1 VQLTNNHHWNHFLAL
16 DADTIA
22 ISRFIEFAKPNY
34 RTYSLE
40 LSRLLMGAAAEVD
53 VVAKIACAHADPRA
67 PRNSIAEYYKVLSKH
82 QPRITI
88 YPVRI
93 ERFGLKFTPWK
104 SWKANVS
111 PKWWTAHNKVKHRRD
126 SEFPQANLKNA
137 LNAVAGLFVMLL
149 HAFPNEARSGELNPK
164 PQLFSIPHSH
174 VTGFGPIE
182 LGTPISYSV

>member
-22 ISRFIEFAKPNY
+22 ISRFVEFAKPNY
-34 RTYSLE
+34 RTYSIE

-53 VVAKIACAHADPRA
+53 VVAKIACKHADPSA
-67 PRNSIAEYYKVLSKH
+67 PRDCITEYHSVLSIH
-82 QPRITI
+82 RPRLRT

-104 SWKANVS
+104 SWTANVS

-126 SEFPQANLKNA
+126 SEFAQANLKNA

-149 HAFPNEARSGELNPK
+149 HAFPDEARNGNLNPT
-164 PQLFSIPHSH
+164 PLLFSIPHSH
-174 VTGFGPIE
+174 VTGFGPVE
-182 LGTPISYSV
+182 YGTPISYLI